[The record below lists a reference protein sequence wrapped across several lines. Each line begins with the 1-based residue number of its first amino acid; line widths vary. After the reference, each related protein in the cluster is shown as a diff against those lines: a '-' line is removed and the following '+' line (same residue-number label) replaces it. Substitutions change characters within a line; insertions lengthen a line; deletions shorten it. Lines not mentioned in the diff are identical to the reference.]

1 MRVITLSALSLILL
15 APFANAQIAPHTA
28 TVETMDD
35 PGANWFIT
43 KTDNGAY
50 RIRDKDERVMRPV
63 NDFADRTTLF
73 DAVPAFPTTVLNC
86 ATGGKPQK
94 FTGDGG

>member
-50 RIRDKDERVMRPV
+50 I
-63 NDFADRTTLF
+63 F
-73 DAVPAFPTTVLNC
+73 DGI
-86 ATGGKPQK
+86 TGEMQRNLCVCKWR
-94 FTGDGG
+94 